1 MQTTNKEPC
10 RTYFTSDLQL
20 HFGHKNICK
29 YTDRL
34 LPEATIE
41 DHTEWMISIWN
52 SQVNPEDTVY
62 HLGDFSFYKH
72 YPTVDVL
79 KRLKG
84 RKIFIKG
91 NHDPDASMQSLKKDK
106 LINDYKL
113 YDEIKIR
120 GLHAVL
126 FHFNIRAWHKQGYG
140 SIHLFGHSHGN
151 LKDNFGLS
159 LDVGIDS
166 AYNIFGMH
174 KFFTE
179 EDVVQYMQDR
189 KLEIADHHAER

>member
-1 MQTTNKEPC
+1 MI
-10 RTYFTSDLQL
+10 DL
-20 HFGHKNICK
+20 
-29 YTDRL
+29 
-34 LPEATIE
+34 
-41 DHTEWMISIWN
+41 WN

-62 HLGDFSFYKH
+62 HLGDFSFYKSSQ
-72 YPTVDVL
+72 TIDVL
-79 KRLKG
+79 SRLNG
-84 RKIFIKG
+84 YKIFLKG
-91 NHDPDASMQSLKKDK
+91 NHDSDQYMKPYVSTKV
-106 LINDYKL
+106 INEYKM
-113 YDEIKIR
+113 YDEIKIK

-166 AYNIFGMH
+166 AFNIYGKH

-179 EDVVQYMQDR
+179 EDVVQYMQGR
-189 KLEIADHHAER
+189 KLEIADHHAEC